1 MHRRSFLQLM
11 SVAALAASPLLHAQP
26 QARRVAPLDWQL
38 AEIMLGLGVSPLAIP
53 SLDMYRAR
61 VPQPPLPAGVLDLGA
76 SWEPS
81 LELLARLKPDLILLS
96 PVQQMAQAQYAA
108 IAPVRVLD
116 VPTTLAPIPRGLAA
130 ISEVGEWLHCQPE
143 AQALVASL
151 GARLDAARTR
161 ILGQQH
167 RPIYLADID
176 QGGSHVRLWGHNSLL
191 GDALARVGLV
201 NAWDGELGPAGFAL
215 VPLEQLVERPEARM
229 LYLNFGKA
237 SQRSLKT
244 LSAST
249 LWNVLPFV
257 REGRLSAI
265 PPTYVFGG
273 TQTAARFAELLVEH
287 LPADPEYA
295 HG

>member
-26 QARRVAPLDWQL
+26 QALRVAPLDWQL

-116 VPTTLAPIPRGLAA
+116 VPTSLTPIPRGLAA
-130 ISEVGEWLHCQPE
+130 IAEVGEWLQCQPQ

-151 GARLDAARTR
+151 TLRLDDARAR
-161 ILGQQH
+161 ILSQQH
-167 RPIYLADID
+167 RPLYLADID

-191 GDALARVGLV
+191 GDTLAQVGLV

-215 VPLEQLVERPEARM
+215 VPLEKLVERPEARM
-229 LYLNFGKA
+229 IYLNFGKA